1 MNQFLSL
8 AKQAITAHGESC
20 SYIKVQPGV
29 YNVATG
35 EVTNAETITTVTVYR
50 KHLKAT
56 QYNYPNLVGK
66 DATLI
71 YLTADS
77 VVDVPTVNDKFT
89 FGTSTYTV
97 DSIQEHR
104 AFNEVVLYRIACYKG

>member
-1 MNQFLSL
+1 MNQFLIS
-8 AKQAITAHGESC
+8 AKQMILLHGESC
-20 SYIKVQPGV
+20 GYTKVQPGSYDV
-29 YNVATG
+29 NTG
-35 EVTNAETITTVTVYR
+35 TVTNTETNTTVTVYR

-56 QYNYPNLVGK
+56 QYNYPNLIGK
-66 DATLI
+66 NNVLLYI
-71 YLTADS
+71 TADS
-77 VVDVPTVNDKFT
+77 IVDAPTVNDKFT